1 MLFALFQEGGGI
13 SSEPWFPLMIAGVTF
28 GMMATTWIPLLKIGL
43 IITKAEVKREWK
55 WVLTSSLIQAGL
67 CFFIMAPIFINMFTF
82 TGEDYGPEGD
92 EMAGLIIGLLAL
104 GMFINLQ
111 VINAFH
117 QIGMKRALI
126 IFVMEIIPVIV
137 IMSIVMGMQFGGP
150 PGGGEVPYIP

>member
-13 SSEPWFPLMIAGVTF
+13 SSEPWFPLMIAGITF

-55 WVLTSSLIQAGL
+55 WVLASSFIQAGL
-67 CFFIMAPIFINMFTF
+67 SFFIMAPIFINMFAG
-82 TGEDYGPEGD
+82 TGEEHGPDMD
-92 EMAGLIIGLLAL
+92 EMMGLIFGLLAL

-111 VINAFH
+111 VVNVLH

-126 IFVMEIIPVIV
+126 ILIMEIIPVIV
-137 IMSIVMGMQFGGP
+137 IMSIVLGMQFGGP
-150 PGGGEVPYIP
+150 TGGSS